1 MSQPEQNSSESEI
14 QIPPEAAQAVR
25 RLLAEWALRILLLA
39 HRPKTSTQETSSDDH
54 AE

>member
-1 MSQPEQNSSESEI
+1 MAESKQNSSQSEI
-14 QIPPEAAQAVR
+14 QIPLEAAEAVR

-39 HRPKTSTQETSSDDH
+39 HRPKTPIQETASDDH